1 MLSISAVT
9 RDQLSE
15 NNKLVPALV
24 TFAVRLMQPVLIKYP
39 AAQ

>member
-1 MLSISAVT
+1 MLSINAVT

-24 TFAVRLMQPVLIKYP
+24 TFEVKLIQPVLIR
-39 AAQ
+39 